1 MRFPADEMLTR
12 LARLLRAAG
21 YDTAMAPG
29 RTPDEVL
36 LEIARADGRILL
48 TRDRSLA
55 ARAAPHSVLVAGR
68 GAVEEARRLTEHLH
82 LDWTLA
88 PFTRCVMDNAALAEA
103 SFADIARMP
112 PQAQALPGPFR
123 VCPVCGRLYW
133 PGSHVKRIGERLTL
147 LAAARSD

>member
-1 MRFPADEMLTR
+1 MRFLADEMLIR

-21 YDTAMAPG
+21 YDTAMAPA
-29 RTPDEVL
+29 RTPDQVL
-36 LEIARADGRILL
+36 LEIARAEGRILL
-48 TRDRSLA
+48 TRDRRLA
-55 ARAAPHSVLVAGR
+55 ARAAPNSLLVSGR
-68 GAVEEARRLTEHLH
+68 GAVEEARRIAEHLS
-82 LDWTLA
+82 LDWAHA

-103 SFADIARMP
+103 SPAEIARMP

-133 PGSHVKRIGERLTL
+133 PGSHVKRIGERLAG